1 MTAGRTAATASDPDL
16 DRGRTSTGGGPG
28 RSTVHRSRY
37 LVATD
42 DQPRVRRASDLTT
55 IVIGLALF
63 GWSVAT
69 LDQTSDLTAT
79 PSTQPV
85 PVAPLPTW
93 TLSLLQLVNTL
104 ALVYALGVVVVL
116 ALAHR
121 RSAVRDVLTAAAL
134 VVLVTLACVAAFDQL
149 WPALL
154 PEYAT
159 DGVPPQFPVLRV
171 AMVAAVLLAA
181 SPHLAR
187 PIRQLGWALVIMAGV
202 AAPALGFGRPSGAMA
217 GVGIGMFCAGGILLA
232 FGSPRGYPAV
242 ASVAEALT
250 DLGLPLT
257 NIRVDP
263 DQSWGVRRMIGVAA
277 DGGLVEIKAFGR
289 DATDSQLAAKV
300 WRAIVYRGEGVT
312 LSLSRLQAAEH
323 EALVTV
329 LARRAGVRVPEVLAA
344 ASTSG
349 EVAVLATSRGG
360 TRLDTLDPETVSDA
374 ELVRLWRDV
383 ARLHE
388 AGITHGSLDPAAVRL
403 DDGVP
408 VITNFSAGSLHRREH
423 DRQLDI
429 ARLLFGLAQLV
440 GVDRAVSTAH
450 EGLGSERLGAAL
462 AYLQAP
468 AIPSRERRHSRT
480 VGRELKALRAGVVE
494 QTGVQVPEPVKL
506 RRVGPRDVLTLVV
519 LLLFVGALIPVL
531 AGVDYE
537 QLWAELQGATWWI
550 IVAAVVLGQLVFV
563 PQAASMMF
571 AVGRSLPLRPATIL
585 QSAIAFI
592 SFAIPGVA
600 GRVTMNAAF
609 LYKYGVTP
617 AVAVTQGAID
627 GLSGFIVQ
635 VILVL
640 LAFATGSV
648 AFDIAATS
656 SSDIDLRLVLAFVI
670 LLAGVALLAVW
681 KVKRVHD
688 RVVPVVASA
697 WGALVDLM
705 KAPARAL
712 GLFGVQLVIQ
722 LAWGLMLSAALY
734 AVGSPLDLLPCTVVV
749 VATSLFQGIVPVPGG
764 IGVSEALMVGLLVPL
779 GVPSDVA
786 MAATVVWRVATFY
799 LPATEGF
806 FASRWLER
814 RGYL

>member
-1 MTAGRTAATASDPDL
+1 MVTEAAAGGAP
-16 DRGRTSTGGGPG
+16 GGP
-28 RSTVHRSRY
+28 TLHRPRY
-37 LVATD
+37 LVAMD
-42 DQPRVRRASDLTT
+42 NQPRVRRASDLTT
-55 IVIGLALF
+55 IVVGMALF
-63 GWSVAT
+63 GWGIAT
-69 LDQTSDLTAT
+69 LDQTGDSTTTPTAPPMT
-79 PSTQPV
+79 AASLPSW
-85 PVAPLPTW
+85 A
-93 TLSLLQLVNTL
+93 LSLLQLVNTL
-104 ALVYALGVVVVL
+104 ALVYALSVVVVL

-121 RSAVRDVLTAAAL
+121 RTAVRDVLAAGAL
-134 VVLVTLACVAAFDQL
+134 VVLATWGCVAAFDQL
-149 WPALL
+149 WPAPL
-154 PEYAT
+154 PEYVAG
-159 DGVPPQFPVLRV
+159 GVPPQFPVLRV
-171 AMVAAVLLAA
+171 AMVTAVLLTA
-181 SPHLAR
+181 SPHLSR

-202 AAPALGFGRPSGAMA
+202 AAPALGFGRPSGAIA
-217 GVGIGMFCAGGILLA
+217 GLGIGMLCAGGVLLV

-257 NIRVDP
+257 SIRVDP

-277 DGGLVEIKAFGR
+277 DGALVEIKAFGR
-289 DATDSQLAAKV
+289 DATDSQLAARF

-323 EALVTV
+323 EALVAV

-349 EVAVLATSRGG
+349 EVAVLALSRSGA
-360 TRLDTLDPETVSDA
+360 RLDSVDPVSVPDTK
-374 ELVRLWRDV
+374 LVSLWHEV
-383 ARLHE
+383 TRLHE
-388 AGITHGSLDPAAVRL
+388 AGITHGSLDPSAVRL
-403 DDGVP
+403 DEGAP
-408 VITNFSAGSLHRREH
+408 IITNFSAGSLHRRERDTH
-423 DRQLDI
+423 LDI

-440 GVDRAVSTAH
+440 GVDRAVFTAH
-450 EGLGSERLGAAL
+450 EALGGGRLGAAL

-468 AIPSRERRHSRT
+468 ALPSWERRHSRT
-480 VGRELKALRAGVVE
+480 VGRELKALRAAVVE
-494 QTGVQVPEPVKL
+494 RTGVQVPEPVKL

-519 LLLFVGALIPVL
+519 LLLFVGAFIPVL
-531 AGVDYE
+531 AGVDYQ
-537 QLWAELQGATWWI
+537 QLWAELQDAIWWI
-550 IVAAVVLGQLVFV
+550 IIAVVMLGQLVFV

-656 SSDIDLRLVLAFVI
+656 SSDIDLRLVLGFVI

-681 KVKRVHD
+681 KVKSVHE

-697 WGALVDLM
+697 WGALTDLM
-705 KAPARAL
+705 KAPSRAL
-712 GLFGVQLVIQ
+712 GLFGVQLLIQ
-722 LAWGLMLSAALY
+722 LAWGLMLSASLY
-734 AVGSPLDLLPCTVVV
+734 AVGTPLDLVPCTVVV
-749 VATSLFQGIVPVPGG
+749 VATCLFQGIVPIPGG

-779 GVPSDVA
+779 GVPSDAA
-786 MAATVVWRVATFY
+786 MAATVVWRVGTFY
-799 LPATEGF
+799 LPAVEGF

>member
-1 MTAGRTAATASDPDL
+1 M
-16 DRGRTSTGGGPG
+16 
-28 RSTVHRSRY
+28 
-37 LVATD
+37 D

-55 IVIGLALF
+55 VIIGMALL
-63 GWSVAT
+63 GWSIAS
-69 LDQTSDLTAT
+69 LDQTSDSTTAAPPPT
-79 PSTQPV
+79 T
-85 PVAPLPTW
+85 APLPTW
-93 TLSLLQLVNTL
+93 ALSLLQLVNTL

-121 RSAVRDVLTAAAL
+121 RSAVRDVLAAGAL
-134 VVLVTLACVAAFDQL
+134 VVLVTWGCVAVFDQP
-149 WPALL
+149 WPAPL
-154 PEYAT
+154 PEYVPG
-159 DGVPPQFPVLRV
+159 GVPPQFPVLHV
-171 AMVAAVLLAA
+171 AMVTAVLLAA

-187 PIRQLGWALVIMAGV
+187 PIRQFGWALVVMAGV
-202 AAPALGFGRPSGAMA
+202 AAPALGFGSVSGAIA
-217 GVGIGMFCAGGILLA
+217 GLGIGMVCAGGVLLV

-242 ASVAEALT
+242 ASVDEALT

-257 NIRVDP
+257 DIRVDP

-300 WRAIVYRGEGVT
+300 WRPIVYRGEGVS

-349 EVAVLATSRGG
+349 EVAVLALSRDGI
-360 TRLDTLDPETVSDA
+360 RLDTLDPESVSDA
-374 ELVRLWRDV
+374 ELVHLWRDV
-383 ARLHE
+383 ARLHD

-403 DDGVP
+403 DEGAP
-408 VITNFSAGSLHRREH
+408 IITNFSIGSLHRRER
-423 DRQLDI
+423 DAQLDV

-450 EGLGSERLGAAL
+450 EALGSERLGAAV

-468 AIPSRERRHSRT
+468 ALPTWERRHSRA
-480 VGRELKALRAGVVE
+480 VARELKALRAGVVE
-494 QTGVQVPEPVKL
+494 RTEVQVPEPVKL

-519 LLLFVGALIPVL
+519 LLLFVSAFIPVL

-537 QLWAELQGATWWI
+537 QLWAELQDAIWWI
-550 IVAAVVLGQLVFV
+550 VVATVLLGQLVFV

-609 LYKYGVTP
+609 LFKYGVTP

-635 VILVL
+635 VIVVL

-648 AFDIAATS
+648 SFDIAATS
-656 SSDIDLRLVLAFVI
+656 SSDIDLWLVLAVVI
-670 LLAGVALLAVW
+670 LLVGAALLAVW
-681 KVKRVHD
+681 KVKRLHE
-688 RVVPVVASA
+688 RVVPVVTSA
-697 WGALVDLM
+697 WRALTDLM
-705 KAPARAL
+705 KAPSRAL
-712 GLFGVQLVIQ
+712 GLFGVQLIIQ

-779 GVPSDVA
+779 GVPSEAA
-786 MAATVVWRVATFY
+786 MAATVVWRVGTFY
-799 LPATEGF
+799 LPAVEGF
-806 FASRWLER
+806 FASRWLEH